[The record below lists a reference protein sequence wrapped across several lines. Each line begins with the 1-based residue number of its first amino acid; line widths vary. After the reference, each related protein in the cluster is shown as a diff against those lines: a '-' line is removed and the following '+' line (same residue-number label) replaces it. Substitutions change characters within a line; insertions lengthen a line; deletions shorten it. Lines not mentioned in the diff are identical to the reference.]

1 MSRFD
6 AAIAEQI
13 WDMKYRLKDADGIAI
28 DKTVEDTWA
37 RIAKDLAS
45 VETDK
50 ELWEKEFYAALE
62 NFKFLPAGRI
72 TAGAG
77 TNRKVTLFN
86 CFVMG
91 TIPDDMEGIFNMLKE
106 AALTMQQG
114 GGIGYDFS
122 TIRPNGALV
131 KGVAADASGPLSFM
145 DVWGFNVPNNHE
157 CWIKAWCN
165 DGYNTL

>member
-13 WDMKYRLKDADGIAI
+13 WDMKYRLKDADGTAI

-45 VETDK
+45 VETIK
-50 ELWEKEFYAALE
+50 SFGKEFYSALE
-62 NFKFLPAGRI
+62 DFKFLPAGRI

-77 TNRKVTLFN
+77 TSRKVTLFN

-106 AALTMQQG
+106 AA
-114 GGIGYDFS
+114 
-122 TIRPNGALV
+122 
-131 KGVAADASGPLSFM
+131 
-145 DVWGFNVPNNHE
+145 
-157 CWIKAWCN
+157 
-165 DGYNTL
+165 

>member
-28 DKTVEDTWA
+28 DKTVEDTWT

-62 NFKFLPAGRI
+62 NFKFLSRTIAHLRI
-72 TAGAG
+72 PSLPIISS
-77 TNRKVTLFN
+77 RR
-86 CFVMG
+86 
-91 TIPDDMEGIFNMLKE
+91 IIFCL
-106 AALTMQQG
+106 
-114 GGIGYDFS
+114 
-122 TIRPNGALV
+122 
-131 KGVAADASGPLSFM
+131 
-145 DVWGFNVPNNHE
+145 H
-157 CWIKAWCN
+157 
-165 DGYNTL
+165 

>member
-50 ELWEKEFYAALE
+50 EHFGKK
-62 NFKFLPAGRI
+62 NF
-72 TAGAG
+72 
-77 TNRKVTLFN
+77 
-86 CFVMG
+86 
-91 TIPDDMEGIFNMLKE
+91 
-106 AALTMQQG
+106 MQ
-114 GGIGYDFS
+114 
-122 TIRPNGALV
+122 
-131 KGVAADASGPLSFM
+131 
-145 DVWGFNVPNNHE
+145 H
-157 CWIKAWCN
+157 
-165 DGYNTL
+165 

>member
-13 WDMKYRLKDADGIAI
+13 WDMKYRLKEADGTPI
-28 DKTVEDTWA
+28 DKSVQDTWA

-62 NFKFLPAGRI
+62 DFKFLPAGRI

-91 TIPDDMEGIFNMLKE
+91 TIPDDMEGCLLYTSPSPRDT
-106 AALTMQQG
+106 A
-114 GGIGYDFS
+114 
-122 TIRPNGALV
+122 
-131 KGVAADASGPLSFM
+131 
-145 DVWGFNVPNNHE
+145 
-157 CWIKAWCN
+157 
-165 DGYNTL
+165 